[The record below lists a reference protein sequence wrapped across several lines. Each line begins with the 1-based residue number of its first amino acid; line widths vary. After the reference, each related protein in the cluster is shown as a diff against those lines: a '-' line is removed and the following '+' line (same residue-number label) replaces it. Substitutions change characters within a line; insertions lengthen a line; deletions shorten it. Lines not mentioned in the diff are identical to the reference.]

1 MSRRFSKTCSSR
13 KGMALPMTLV
23 ILLFGSVLIAT
34 AFYIVQNMYSTSRH
48 SVTHAELYN
57 AAQSGIEQA
66 RALLWENREV
76 LFTEGLTYDDT
87 LSTEEA
93 RLDTIRARTDA
104 SPAVYIDSLVDTG
117 AIPGITLDV
126 DILDGNYELSAKTF
140 GEITGRLEELPPQ
153 WPGGEGAGTGTAAPT
168 GPPEGTSVIIDP
180 SRFFNLGGGG
190 GGGQRR
196 YIIRSTA
203 SKPGSDMEV
212 TIEAMVVVTQ

>member
-1 MSRRFSKTCSSR
+1 MMSRRFRTTR
-13 KGMALPMTLV
+13 RNAMALPMTLV
-23 ILLFGSVLIAT
+23 ILLFGAILVAT

-66 RALLWENREV
+66 KALLWENRNV
-76 LFTEGLTYDDT
+76 LYTEELTYDDT
-87 LSTEEA
+87 LSTQEA

-104 SPAVYIDSLVDTG
+104 NLKIDSLVDTG

-126 DILDGNYELSAKTF
+126 DILDCNYVLDGKTF
-140 GEITGRLEELPPQ
+140 DQITDRLEELPPK
-153 WPGGEGAGTGTAAPT
+153 WVGGEGAGTGAPT

-190 GGGQRR
+190 GGQRR
-196 YIIRSTA
+196 YVIRSTA
-203 SKPGSDMEV
+203 SKPDSEMQV